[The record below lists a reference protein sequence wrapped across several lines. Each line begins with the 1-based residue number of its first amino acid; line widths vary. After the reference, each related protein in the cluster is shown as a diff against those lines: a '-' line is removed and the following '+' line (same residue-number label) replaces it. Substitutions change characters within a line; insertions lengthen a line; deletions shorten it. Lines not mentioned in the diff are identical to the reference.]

1 MEEAGANVSPG
12 LPRGSARVSRASL
25 CILRNEW
32 TFRKKHRALHAAIQA
47 REETPHGTHGVARGT
62 RALHARMEI
71 FREVEQDEK
80 AIDRIAA
87 ARVADPG
94 NANVLVGRRARWQ
107 RGVVCGFSFGFFS
120 FAVPT
125 RTSALP
131 GGGGSPGTGGR
142 VAVLKCEI
150 QNVSVLPGFHPCFK
164 SPH

>member
-1 MEEAGANVSPG
+1 MAEAGANVSPG
-12 LPRGSARVSRASL
+12 FLRGSARVSRASL

-87 ARVADPG
+87 AQREELEQEIASLQAEADRVAEPG
-94 NANVLVGRRARWQ
+94 NANVLVGRRAR
-107 RGVVCGFSFGFFS
+107 
-120 FAVPT
+120 
-125 RTSALP
+125 
-131 GGGGSPGTGGR
+131 
-142 VAVLKCEI
+142 
-150 QNVSVLPGFHPCFK
+150 
-164 SPH
+164 